1 MPSIKSKLLIG
12 TMKSVKPLITSFAVG
27 SQRKGLEM
35 LRYMHPKNK
44 SVELKEAEGCPL
56 PGKWAI
62 PADCLPGKALLYTHG
77 GAYVS
82 GSPSTHEPLICR
94 LAEQCRLPVFAY
106 EYRLAPE
113 FPYPA
118 ALEDAAAAY
127 AYLLGQGFAAQD
139 VALCGDS
146 AGGGLT
152 LALTMKLRDEGK
164 ELPAA
169 LAVLSPWTDLTE
181 SLDSHYSNTAADPVI
196 SSEELREMALLYAG
210 GADLH
215 TPYISPLY
223 GDFTGFPP
231 TLIHVGSDEVLLDDS
246 RELALR
252 MQAQGVEVDIDV
264 YEGMWHV
271 WHMFDVEEARTAIR
285 KIQWFLH
292 TQFQVAGLKKRTV
305 RPGAVYR
312 HFKGR
317 EYRALYVA
325 RHSETMEELV
335 VYQQLY
341 GDGGVWVRPLDMFLG
356 TVERDG
362 ETRYRFEEIDGGG
375 A

>member
-1 MPSIKSKLLIG
+1 MP
-12 TMKSVKPLITSFAVG
+12 PA
-27 SQRKGLEM
+27 GL
-35 LRYMHPKNK
+35 
-44 SVELKEAEGCPL
+44 
-56 PGKWAI
+56 
-62 PADCLPGKALLYTHG
+62 
-77 GAYVS
+77 
-82 GSPSTHEPLICR
+82 
-94 LAEQCRLPVFAY
+94 AY

-292 TQFQVAGLKKRTV
+292 TQLQVGGLKKRTV